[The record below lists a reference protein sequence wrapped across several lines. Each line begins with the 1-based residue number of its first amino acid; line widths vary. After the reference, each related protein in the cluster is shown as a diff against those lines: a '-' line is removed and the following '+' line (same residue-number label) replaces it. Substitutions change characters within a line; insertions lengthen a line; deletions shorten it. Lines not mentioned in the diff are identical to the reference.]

1 MISGN
6 LDYVLVHLLSICTFY
21 DDSSSTR
28 KERGREVLL
37 KYIIINFSLAAQ
49 LAADKLLESN
59 SKKKPKGSFP
69 KVFPQAPPPSA
80 APSASQ
86 WPSLATGST
95 VYTPPPPPGLGPSGW
110 GLVPA
115 ATSTVSIKRLI
126 IIRGLP
132 GSGKSTLAK

>member
-1 MISGN
+1 MIIVVVQGKKEGEKS
-6 LDYVLVHLLSICTFY
+6 SINI
-21 DDSSSTR
+21 
-28 KERGREVLL
+28 
-37 KYIIINFSLAAQ
+37 YIIINFSLVAQ

-69 KVFPQAPPPSA
+69 KVFPQAPPPPA

-86 WPSLATGST
+86 WPSLATGSS